1 MAASRF
7 ERVCA
12 SVRNLAYDDSE
23 TTQEDFKAEK
33 ETVLDNL
40 RDLNQRTIAPIDR
53 AYVDLIDCVADSVTR
68 RANIDK
74 RRACVDREL
83 EKLQRA
89 LEKLAANAARD
100 AELLAL
106 VRSGSSDR
114 VHRAFI
120 VDDDAPVEESD
131 YDEDEDEESS
141 DVCDD
146 VYDVDAADAADAA
159 DSVGGDSDDEDVEI
173 YDVYE
178 EATDSSSADEESV
191 DEASVD
197 EAETGAKRQRVH

>member
-40 RDLNQRTIAPIDR
+40 RDLNQRTIKPIDS

-89 LEKLAANAARD
+89 LEKLAANADRD
-100 AELLAL
+100 AKLLAL
-106 VRSGSSDR
+106 IRSGASDR

-120 VDDDAPVEESD
+120 VDDDAPVEEGD
-131 YDEDEDEESS
+131 YDEDEDEDEDDDEESS

-146 VYDVDAADAADAA
+146 VYDVDAAY
-159 DSVGGDSDDEDVEI
+159 SDDGVEI
-173 YDVYE
+173 YDVYD
-178 EATDSSSADEESV
+178 EATDSSSADDESID
-191 DEASVD
+191 DECVD

>member
-1 MAASRF
+1 MTTRF
-7 ERVCA
+7 EKACA

-23 TTQEDFKAEK
+23 TTQEDFKVEK
-33 ETVLDNL
+33 DAVLENL

-68 RANIDK
+68 RANVEK

-89 LEKLAANAARD
+89 LEKVAATADRD
-100 AELLAL
+100 AKLLAL
-106 VRSGSSDR
+106 IRNGSTER

-120 VDDDAPVEESD
+120 VDDDAPIEIVD
-131 YDEDEDEESS
+131 DDDDDGDDDDDDDEESS

-146 VYDVDAADAADAA
+146 VYDNVYDDDEN
-159 DSVGGDSDDEDVEI
+159 DEDDEDTSDDGV
-173 YDVYE
+173 DVF
-178 EATDSSSADEESV
+178 DADEGDSPDES
-191 DEASVD
+191 ESSV
-197 EAETGAKRQRVH
+197 KRQRTH